1 MILAAMS
8 KPKTSAKAATPEP
21 KTRARTTT
29 NTTTTTTRQL
39 TDPGPSAEDDISH
52 NRALPFLAAAAVP
65 AVPAGYRPAAPE
77 ERKRRLRP
85 IAETLRAESL
95 RALREVAARGP
106 DKVKAELGD
115 LAPPTDS
122 AGQLATR
129 IEGLEA
135 TLGALRALVAAHEEI
150 EDIALTDA
158 QVLLENLFEE
168 YQHRAGKVPS
178 LAQSYPQLVSYF
190 AGRSAL
196 ISEGRARS
204 KKTK

>member
-1 MILAAMS
+1 MADAMS
-8 KPKTSAKAATPEP
+8 KPKTSAKHATPEP
-21 KTRARTTT
+21 
-29 NTTTTTTRQL
+29 TTRTREL
-39 TDPGPSAEDDISH
+39 TDPGPSTEDAISH
-52 NRALPFLAAAAVP
+52 NRTLPFLAAAAVP
-65 AVPAGYRPAAPE
+65 AVPAGYRPAPPE

-85 IAETLRAESL
+85 IAETLRAEAL

-115 LAPPTDS
+115 LAPPT
-122 AGQLATR
+122 AAAEQLATR
-129 IEGLEA
+129 IEALEA

-168 YQHRAGKVPS
+168 YQHRSGKIPA

-204 KKTK
+204 KKNK